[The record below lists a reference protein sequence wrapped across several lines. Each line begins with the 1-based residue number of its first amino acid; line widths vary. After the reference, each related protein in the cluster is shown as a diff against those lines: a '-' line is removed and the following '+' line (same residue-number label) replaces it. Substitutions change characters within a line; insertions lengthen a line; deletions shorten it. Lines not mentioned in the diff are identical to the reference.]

1 MSKAIMLAAFFVLV
15 VDCSCHV
22 YAAQITPMAFYDA
35 WTYVKTLE
43 DRKAYSS
50 LAASLEPLLE
60 QRTTDK
66 GQASTT
72 NMDQKIYDPEGVA
85 YLLDDLAE
93 VYMRGLVDF
102 QKALSYN
109 KRAADLYVKILS
121 GGLDKVPLSDYYN
134 PRRMLY
140 YYIYPLADEAGSKD
154 ARAIKENGPEKLF
167 NERLDVATLFPKA
180 ILDTVRTND
189 LKALRERVDR
199 RQAYLSQKL
208 GISSGEMNK
217 AEMESGLDELALIKE
232 LLRNFKIYNTY
243 YKNAFLAGKMWFIHR
258 QGGNVDYREF
268 AALCKEALESE
279 KGQRLK
285 GDLDSYN
292 FLFYWLGISYLKLG
306 ELKEGTYHL
315 KRFFKGLDEADDLDE
330 YLAKK
335 RKKVMGKAVEEK
347 ERAWETFAIVLNV
360 VGVVAG
366 VAISV
371 AGQAA
376 AQQVASA
383 YSQGTYHSVQ
393 QVVAAQQA
401 AQEAIKGIAQ
411 QMLITSAAVS
421 LGSQAASRLSAE
433 KVNLETQDTKKLAGL
448 VTSLALKASR
458 YLDKFDQV
466 ELYAELGRAYEK
478 LGQNGKAIRFYG
490 EALSIIEAQRSTIS
504 SENQRISFSAI
515 KDDLYK
521 GIIPLLIKEGQ
532 LEKAFEYVER
542 AKARAFLDVLAG
554 KKEIVFKNTGD
565 TEAFRSFMRGKDE
578 ISSLLEQTGLG
589 FEQVASVGTRL
600 NREHGGARTDNKT
613 AEIES
618 LTEVKTIT
626 AQEAIFLTKSE
637 ISIVEYFIAGNRLYI
652 FLLDDGQ
659 LTVKEKEI
667 ETKAFFGLINA
678 LREGITTPKRAS
690 EGMESAARDLYNL
703 LFRPVLGQISKKRIY
718 IVPSGWLYYLP
729 FQVLQG
735 DTRYLVEDFA
745 ITYAPSTTVLK
756 YSLEKGR
763 ENKKDSVLVLA
774 NADVGDDRYN
784 LPFAEEEGSFIAN
797 SFKDS
802 KLFMRKDA
810 TKGRFVEYA
819 PRYDVIHIASH
830 AFFDSQDPL
839 RSSIQ
844 LASSG
849 TDDGRLE
856 TTELY
861 QMNLK
866 ASLVVLSACQTGLA
880 YVVQGDE
887 LIGLIRGVMYSGAN
901 SVLSTLWSVD
911 DKSTTHLM
919 KFFYESYKTMPKDL
933 ALQRAQL
940 ATMKAFPDPYNW
952 APFVLTGSH
961 N

>member
-1 MSKAIMLAAFFVLV
+1 M
-15 VDCSCHV
+15 
-22 YAAQITPMAFYDA
+22 PFYDT

-43 DRKAYSS
+43 GGKAFSS
-50 LAASLEPLLE
+50 LAAFLESLLE
-60 QRTTDK
+60 QRVSDK
-66 GQASTT
+66 KQVAVSSNEKKT
-72 NMDQKIYDPEGVA
+72 YDPEGVA

-93 VYMRGLVDF
+93 VYARGLVDF

-109 KRAADLYVKILS
+109 KKSLEIYERIGSEGLS
-121 GGLDKVPLSDYYN
+121 NLPLSDYYN
-134 PRRMLY
+134 PRRKLY
-140 YYIYPLADEAGSKD
+140 YYFYSLADKAGSKD
-154 ARAIKENGPEKLF
+154 VRSMREGGTEKFFNGQ
-167 NERLDVATLFPKA
+167 LDVATLFPKA
-180 ILDTVRTND
+180 LLDSIRSND
-189 LKALRERVDR
+189 LESLRERVVR
-199 RQAYLSQKL
+199 RQEYLSRKL
-208 GISSGEMNK
+208 GMLPEEKKKSGGESNFDEMI
-217 AEMESGLDELALIKE
+217 LIKD
-232 LLRNFKIYNTY
+232 LFQNLKIYNTY
-243 YKNAFLAGKMWFIHR
+243 YKDVYLAGKLWFIHR
-258 QGGNVDYREF
+258 QGGKVDYQEF
-268 AALCKEALESE
+268 AALCREALESE

-285 GDLDSYN
+285 NDLDSYN
-292 FLFYWLGISYLKLG
+292 LLFYWLGISYLKLG
-306 ELKEGTYHL
+306 ELKEGTYYL
-315 KRFFKGLDEADDLDE
+315 KRFFKGLDEIDDLDE
-330 YLAKK
+330 LLAKK

-360 VGVVAG
+360 VGMVAG
-366 VAISV
+366 AAISA

-383 YSQGTYHSVQ
+383 YSQGTYHSIQ
-393 QVVAAQQA
+393 QAVAAQQA

-421 LGSQAASRLSAE
+421 LGTQAASRLSTE

-466 ELYAELGRAYEK
+466 ELYADLGRAYEK

-490 EALSIIEAQRSTIS
+490 EALSIIETQRSTIS

-554 KKEIVFKNTGD
+554 KKAIVFKNAGD
-565 TEAFRSFMRGKDE
+565 TESFRSFMRGKDE
-578 ISSLLEQTGLG
+578 TSSLLEQTGLG
-589 FEQVASVGTRL
+589 FEQVATVMARISRDLSVV
-600 NREHGGARTDNKT
+600 RTDNKT
-613 AEIES
+613 LEIES
-618 LTEVKTIT
+618 LTEAKIIT
-626 AQEAIFLTKSE
+626 AQEAILLTRSE
-637 ISIVEYFIAGNRLYI
+637 ISIVEYFITGNRLYI

-678 LREGITTPKRAS
+678 LREGVTTPKRAS

-729 FQVLQG
+729 FQALRG
-735 DTRYLVEDFA
+735 DTKYLVEDFA

-756 YSLEKGR
+756 YSLEKGK
-763 ENKKDSVLVLA
+763 ENKKDSALILA

-797 SFKDS
+797 SFKNS

-810 TKGRFVEYA
+810 TKARFIEYA
-819 PRYDVIHIASH
+819 PQFDVVHIASH
-830 AFFDSQDPL
+830 AFFDSQYPL
-839 RSSIQ
+839 RSSVL
-844 LASSG
+844 LASTG

-856 TTELY
+856 TTEFY

-911 DKSTTHLM
+911 DRSTTYLM
-919 KFFYESYKTMPKDL
+919 KSFYESYKTMPKDL
-933 ALQRAQL
+933 ALQKAQL